1 MGLADLHIHTKS
13 SDGTFS
19 LGELFEYVQEHTKL
33 DVIAVTD
40 HDDIRGGIQAVSLRE
55 RGAYRFEVI
64 CGVEIT
70 TRHGHLIALGI
81 TDQPPLLASAEDT
94 IKFIHEHG
102 GLAIP
107 AHPMARVPLSF
118 SSETIRR
125 IQNSPDPQV
134 YLDGVEVGN
143 PTPAGRARDPL
154 VRQFNRSGWHL
165 PEIGSSD
172 AHFLEHVGSTVTY
185 FDGHTAGDLLRA
197 VRDGK
202 THSIANEYVP
212 ISLHRHLAQQ
222 VRGLSAT
229 PRKIVSRALFAR
241 ITWW

>member
-1 MGLADLHIHTKS
+1 VGLADLHIHTKN

-19 LGELFEYVQEHTKL
+19 LSELFEYVEEHTKL
-33 DVIAVTD
+33 DVIAVTE

-55 RGAYRFEVI
+55 HDVYRFEVI

-94 IKFIHEHG
+94 IKFIHERG

-125 IQNSPDPQV
+125 IQNSQDPQV

-143 PTPAGRARDPL
+143 PTPAGRTRDPL
-154 VRQFNRSGWHL
+154 VRQFNSSGWHL

-172 AHFLEHVGSTVTY
+172 AHFLEHVGSTATY
-185 FDGHTAGDLLRA
+185 FDGHTVGDLLRA

-202 THSIANEYVP
+202 THSIVNEYAP
-212 ISLHRHLAQQ
+212 ISPRRLLAQQ
-222 VRGLSAT
+222 ARGLSAT
-229 PRKIVSRALFAR
+229 PRKLIGRAFSAK
-241 ITWW
+241 ISW